1 LRWLTA
7 NPPNLDEVLQAV
19 EAIIRDGT
27 RASSVLVR
35 IRDLLRRGERLR
47 ERSDINDIIREVI
60 ALSDDELRRNGASL
74 RTEMPEN
81 LPQVVVDR
89 VLLQQVILN
98 SSVVENVDSKI
109 VAFIPPNSC
118 ATNKFSRV

>member
-1 LRWLTA
+1 MTGVQTCALPIFPA
-7 NPPNLDEVLQAV
+7 
-19 EAIIRDGT
+19 DG
-27 RASSVLVR
+27 
-35 IRDLLRRGERLR
+35 
-47 ERSDINDIIREVI
+47 
-60 ALSDDELRRNGASL
+60 
-74 RTEMPEN
+74 MPEN

-118 ATNKFSRV
+118 AINKFSRV